1 MERTPAG
8 PSPLSGDGLRPC
20 ILAQRW
26 AVEPITDRPGG
37 FVHDRVEAFLH
48 YLSAERGASKNTIDA
63 YRSDLKGF
71 LQFLGERGANGSS
84 PSHAITRTSVIDYIA
99 DLNGRQ
105 YAKATVARK
114 VAAVKSFSAFLLD
127 HGDLTSNPTA
137 EIDSPRA
144 PKPVPKPMTTDE
156 VDALLREPRKFD
168 TAEAIRDV
176 AMLELM
182 YATGMRVTELVSLNM
197 DSLHVEDEV
206 DSWVRC
212 LGKGGKE
219 RTIPVHAQAIEA
231 IATYLDEAR
240 PALLKNRPQTALFV
254 NRRGERLTRQGFW
267 LILKSYAKSA
277 GIESHVTP
285 HTLRHSFA
293 THLLRGGASVRDVQ
307 ELLGHANVST
317 TQVYTQLADEHLR
330 EVYQNVHPRA
340 R

>member
-1 MERTPAG
+1 M
-8 PSPLSGDGLRPC
+8 
-20 ILAQRW
+20 
-26 AVEPITDRPGG
+26 
-37 FVHDRVEAFLH
+37 HDRIEAFLH

-63 YRSDLKGF
+63 YRNDLGGF
-71 LQFLGERGANGSS
+71 ERFASARGAAVNGTS
-84 PSHAITRTSVIDYIA
+84 PSVVKMVTKETILGFIS
-99 DLNGRQ
+99 DLNGRA

-114 VAAVKSFSAFLLD
+114 VAAVKSFCAFLLD

-137 EIDSPRA
+137 QIDSPRA
-144 PKPVPKPMTTDE
+144 PKPVPKPMSTDE
-156 VDALLREPRKFD
+156 VDLLLREPRKYD
-168 TAEAIRDV
+168 SAEAVRDH

-197 DSLHVEDEV
+197 DSVHL
-206 DSWVRC
+206 SPAPAWVRC
-212 LGKGGKE
+212 LGKGSKE
-219 RTIPVHAQAIEA
+219 RTIPVHEA
-231 IATYLDEAR
+231 AVAALTRYLDDAR
-240 PALLKNRPQTALFV
+240 PALLKARTQQALFV

-267 LILKSYAKSA
+267 LILKGYAKSA
-277 GIESHVTP
+277 GITAHVTP

-330 EVYQNVHPRA
+330 EVYESVHPRA

>member
-1 MERTPAG
+1 MR
-8 PSPLSGDGLRPC
+8 
-20 ILAQRW
+20 
-26 AVEPITDRPGG
+26 
-37 FVHDRVEAFLH
+37 DRVEAFLH

-63 YRSDLKGF
+63 YRNDLNGF
-71 LQFLGERGANGSS
+71 SKFSEATCGEDAATAVAIDREVVLGF
-84 PSHAITRTSVIDYIA
+84 IA
-99 DLNGRQ
+99 DLNARR

-137 EIDSPRA
+137 QIDSPRA
-144 PKPVPKPMTTDE
+144 PKPVPKPMSTDE
-156 VDALLREPRKFD
+156 VDALLAEPRKYD
-168 TAEAIRDV
+168 SAEAARDA

-197 DSLHVEDEV
+197 DSLHLDPAPA
-206 DSWVRC
+206 WVRC
-212 LGKGGKE
+212 LGKGAKE
-219 RTIPVHAQAIEA
+219 RTLPVHERAAKA
-231 IATYLDEAR
+231 LARYLDSAR
-240 PALLKNRPQTALFV
+240 PALLKNRPQGALFV

-267 LILKSYAKSA
+267 LILKGYAKTA
-277 GIESHVTP
+277 GILSHVTP

-340 R
+340 RAD